1 MPKTKTVA
9 LDGTTESGFQYTI
22 PPDAID
28 DYELLKTCAILI
40 MEMLLKLQ

>member
-1 MPKTKTVA
+1 MPKTKTAA

-28 DYELLKTCAILI
+28 DY
-40 MEMLLKLQ
+40 